1 MVFRVELLTTRIP
14 MELMACLGPMGDLG
28 ILGNQDSVEAMG
40 SKVMEQALQSTQLG
54 REKLTMMI
62 TINPEDLTTIL
73 CINLQGAESSKAI
86 WNSLELTIVI
96 EFSFKC
102 SFVQRFKLKMFKW
115 NFIASLGSSFSC
127 LVLLFVSFYMGRA
140 FDFLL

>member
-1 MVFRVELLTTRIP
+1 MFRVELLTTRIP

-73 CINLQGAESSKAI
+73 CINLQDWKRLPAS
-86 WNSLELTIVI
+86 N
-96 EFSFKC
+96 
-102 SFVQRFKLKMFKW
+102 KW
-115 NFIASLGSSFSC
+115 NKEC
-127 LVLLFVSFYMGRA
+127 K
-140 FDFLL
+140 DWP

>member
-1 MVFRVELLTTRIP
+1 MFRVELLTTRIP

-86 WNSLELTIVI
+86 
-96 EFSFKC
+96 
-102 SFVQRFKLKMFKW
+102 
-115 NFIASLGSSFSC
+115 
-127 LVLLFVSFYMGRA
+127 
-140 FDFLL
+140 